1 MKTNNI
7 FTEKFLNLDSK
18 LISDEISENGF
29 FSFENA
35 LTNDFVDKILEDVK
49 DCGLA
54 LNKNNIAGVYYKNVK
69 QFFLT
74 HMLAVSKK
82 FFDYCTNLKIFDIC
96 DNYIGNQYRLKAI
109 RYYENYGGQKMQWH
123 SDNRVYEM
131 DTVETSSGINTQ
143 TKGLIFLAYV
153 TDVND
158 GEFQYIKG
166 SHHWSKESDFND
178 YTVEYV
184 NKNFASDIIGF
195 KKKKG
200 SIIIYNSHGVHRA
213 KPSEDKKL
221 IRKSLFMQVD
231 KEINTSEPM
240 LIKTEFV
247 EKLDDKIKMYLGFG
261 KKTGLELFPD
271 TNLGTMPMNKK
282 TLSKILAWLFWP
294 MAKKLPG
301 FFRKKILKIIK
312 Y

>member
-1 MKTNNI
+1 
-7 FTEKFLNLDSK
+7 
-18 LISDEISENGF
+18 
-29 FSFENA
+29 
-35 LTNDFVDKILEDVK
+35 
-49 DCGLA
+49 
-54 LNKNNIAGVYYKNVK
+54 
-69 QFFLT
+69 
-74 HMLAVSKK
+74 
-82 FFDYCTNLKIFDIC
+82 
-96 DNYIGNQYRLKAI
+96 
-109 RYYENYGGQKMQWH
+109 
-123 SDNRVYEM
+123 
-131 DTVETSSGINTQ
+131 
-143 TKGLIFLAYV
+143 
-153 TDVND
+153 
-158 GEFQYIKG
+158 
-166 SHHWSKESDFND
+166 
-178 YTVEYV
+178 
-184 NKNFASDIIGF
+184 
-195 KKKKG
+195 
-200 SIIIYNSHGVHRA
+200 VHRA

-271 TNLGTMPMNKK
+271 TNLGTMPMNRK

>member
-1 MKTNNI
+1 
-7 FTEKFLNLDSK
+7 
-18 LISDEISENGF
+18 
-29 FSFENA
+29 
-35 LTNDFVDKILEDVK
+35 
-49 DCGLA
+49 
-54 LNKNNIAGVYYKNVK
+54 
-69 QFFLT
+69 
-74 HMLAVSKK
+74 
-82 FFDYCTNLKIFDIC
+82 IC

-195 KKKKG
+195 KKKKDPLLF
-200 SIIIYNSHGVHRA
+200 IIVMVCIGQN
-213 KPSEDKKL
+213 
-221 IRKSLFMQVD
+221 QV
-231 KEINTSEPM
+231 
-240 LIKTEFV
+240 
-247 EKLDDKIKMYLGFG
+247 KIK
-261 KKTGLELFPD
+261 
-271 TNLGTMPMNKK
+271 N
-282 TLSKILAWLFWP
+282 
-294 MAKKLPG
+294 
-301 FFRKKILKIIK
+301 
-312 Y
+312 

>member
-54 LNKNNIAGVYYKNVK
+54 LNKNNIAGVYYKNGK

-195 KKKKG
+195 KKKKDPLLF
-200 SIIIYNSHGVHRA
+200 IIVMVCIGQN
-213 KPSEDKKL
+213 
-221 IRKSLFMQVD
+221 QV
-231 KEINTSEPM
+231 
-240 LIKTEFV
+240 
-247 EKLDDKIKMYLGFG
+247 KIK
-261 KKTGLELFPD
+261 
-271 TNLGTMPMNKK
+271 N
-282 TLSKILAWLFWP
+282 
-294 MAKKLPG
+294 
-301 FFRKKILKIIK
+301 
-312 Y
+312 